1 MTIGRQNKA
10 VVPKRSFALRGV
22 SLAKLASEL
31 LARLQDGS
39 FSANQASILLGFE
52 ILDALPDALNVHNNL
67 FSVRRYRD
75 LFNAYYETVGPP
87 YPAFDGAT
95 IVELGSGSINPY
107 GFLFLFLMLG
117 ARRGIAIDLDEIQDI
132 PKALRSLAALTAS
145 MLIDPRE
152 VIGDYP
158 IDRDVVLRNIAT
170 FDLTKL
176 HRGDPSGL
184 DPERLSFRR
193 ESSDG
198 LSLLEGEAD
207 FMISNAFFEH
217 IPCAEEAIV
226 EMARTM
232 RKGAVG
238 VHIID
243 GSDHR
248 RYDNPA
254 CHPLEFLTEANSE
267 ALVHG
272 SNRIRPL
279 EFKCLFERNGFEVIS
294 FVPFERIEVIPKLR
308 NRLVEPFRSMPDD
321 VLSIVMAK
329 FVIRRR

>member
-1 MTIGRQNKA
+1 MTIGRQDKA
-10 VVPKRSFALRGV
+10 VLPKRLFALRGV
-22 SLAKLASEL
+22 SLAKLTSEL
-31 LARLQDGS
+31 LARVQDGS
-39 FSANQASILLGFE
+39 FRANDSAILLGYE
-52 ILDALPDALNVHNNL
+52 ILDALPAALNVHNNP

-87 YPAFDGAT
+87 YPVLDGRT

-117 ARRGIAIDLDEIQDI
+117 AHRGIAVDLDEIQDI
-132 PKALRSLAALTAS
+132 PKALKFLAALTAR

-158 IDRDVVLRNIAT
+158 INREEVMRNIAT
-170 FDLTKL
+170 FDLAKL
-176 HRGDPSGL
+176 HRGDPLGL
-184 DPERLSFRR
+184 DPERLSFRQ
-193 ESSDG
+193 ESCHA
-198 LSLLEGEAD
+198 LSLLEAEVD

-217 IPCAEEAIV
+217 IPCAEEAIA

-232 RKGAVG
+232 RKDAVG
-238 VHIID
+238 VHTID
-243 GSDHR
+243 GSDHK

-254 CHPLEFLTEANSE
+254 CHPLEFLTEANNE

-279 EFKCLFERNGFEVIS
+279 EFKCLFERNGFVVIS
-294 FVPFERIEVIPKLR
+294 CVPFERVEVTRELR
-308 NRLVEPFRSMPDD
+308 NRLVDPFRSMPDD
-321 VLSIVMAK
+321 VLSTVMAK
-329 FVIRRR
+329 FVIRRL